1 MKATERIHKFEKVF
15 EVYDRVQDY
24 VDISEN
30 LKRYVD
36 KKRTWIDRLKSPEFP
51 VAFLGAFSAGKSMI
65 INAILEK
72 NILPE
77 ATKSYTAI
85 PTIIKKGD
93 SDSAVIHFL
102 NETART
108 ELRNL
113 YIEEISREL
122 HKNPHDFLKLGNNDL
137 LLAFQRDITDHTQ
150 EVGLFNKEKSF
161 EELQKLI
168 EKWSR
173 FSGET
178 KEIGISELS
187 RHVTEDY
194 EDVLLVDRVV
204 VYLRDI
210 DIPDNVV
217 LVDLPGLGVVNPR
230 HRKITKAYVE
240 NDAKA
245 FVISSAV
252 FKLLEGE
259 EIELLSEIHK
269 QRPKVLKRAFWVINK
284 WETASEKQKR
294 EESRNFNEKIEA
306 HQFRITPDRV
316 FKVSALNYLL
326 VRLIAIGQLEENGKI
341 KDHLD
346 NLKKSVGEVPSP
358 EAAASVMEASD
369 EIRDFGRLKEKLFDY
384 LNTTA
389 GEEFYE
395 EAEAELAE
403 LARKLT
409 AILKPHHDAAVN
421 NKNLKDSFIAREL
434 VKRLK
439 HFSLGIQSIV
449 RDRIKEIRIKHLTG
463 IEFWTDEKQHD
474 FEQQIKTYIDG
485 LDRSEL
491 QNEMMRG
498 LDTLE
503 NQSRLPQKI
512 EERLPIG
519 KMFRRQLR
527 SLMQEDIVHRFSRE
541 LLNELKK
548 SDLLPEGLSFTLED
562 KLSKRDILTRIN
574 GLCDVFLFE
583 FGDRL
588 NGLGFEVSEKLEEVI
603 SDSPERMQEIKKLLK
618 ANAETA
624 VTEARKSNL
633 IKKEGNFNDLLE
645 LDDRKLRL
653 LHSKI
658 NGNGRH
664 RLHAGPSNGSNMEK
678 VLKIYEG
685 RIIDFIRD
693 LQGKINDY
701 TRRCIKNYFEE
712 LEEDLLAL
720 FEQNEPDIAAVIM
733 EKLHTNIDDEIGLE
747 LRKQKIFTESYQ
759 EVSALI
765 H

>member
-15 EVYDRVQDY
+15 EVYDRVQDH
-24 VDISEN
+24 VDISDN

-51 VAFLGAFSAGKSMI
+51 VAFLGTFSAGKSMI

-85 PTIIKKGD
+85 PTIIKKGE
-93 SDSAVIHFL
+93 SDAVAIHFL
-102 NETART
+102 SETART

-122 HKNPHDFLKLGNNDL
+122 HKNPHEFMKLNNNDL
-137 LLAFQRDITDHTQ
+137 LLALQRDITDHTQ
-150 EVGLFNKEKSF
+150 EVGLFNKEKSY
-161 EELQKLI
+161 EELQKLL
-168 EKWSR
+168 EKWTK

-178 KEIGISELS
+178 KEIGISELN
-187 RHVTEDY
+187 RYVTEDY

-210 DIPDNVV
+210 DIPENVV

-294 EESRNFNEKIEA
+294 EESRNFNEKIES

-326 VRLIAIGQLEENGKI
+326 VKLISKGELDDNGKI
-341 KDHLD
+341 KEHLD
-346 NLKKSVGEVPSP
+346 NLKKSVGEIPGPEAVPSVI
-358 EAAASVMEASD
+358 EEFG
-369 EIRDFGRLKEKLFDY
+369 EIREFGRLKEKLFHY

-389 GEEFYE
+389 GEEFCE
-395 EAEAELAE
+395 EADAELAD
-403 LARKLT
+403 LARRLT
-409 AILKPHHDAAVN
+409 AILKPHNEAALGN
-421 NKNLKDSFIAREL
+421 QDLRENFIAREL
-434 VKRLK
+434 TKRLK
-439 HFSLGIQSIV
+439 HFSRGIQMIV
-449 RDRIKEIRIKHLTG
+449 KNRIKDIRIKQLTG

-474 FEQQIKTYIDG
+474 FENQIKTHIEG

-491 QNEMMRG
+491 KNELMRG
-498 LDTLE
+498 LDTFE

-519 KMFRRQLR
+519 KMFRQQLR
-527 SLMQEDIVHRFSRE
+527 SLMREDIVHRFSRE

-548 SDLLPEGLSFTLED
+548 TDLLPEDLTIVLDD

-588 NGLGFEVSEKLEEVI
+588 NGLGFEVSEKLEDVI
-603 SDSPERMQEIKKLLK
+603 SESPEKIQEVKKFLK
-618 ANAETA
+618 SHAEAA
-624 VTEARKSNL
+624 VLEARKSNL
-633 IKKEGNFNDLLE
+633 IKTEGNFNDILD
-645 LDDRKLRL
+645 LDDRKLKIL
-653 LHSKI
+653 CSKV
-658 NGNGRH
+658 NGNGH
-664 RLHAGPSNGSNMEK
+664 RLLPSSASNGSNMEK

-712 LEEDLLAL
+712 LEEDLLHL
-720 FEQNEPDIAAVIM
+720 FEENEPDIAVVIM
-733 EKLHTNIDDEIGLE
+733 GKLSANLDDEIGLE
-747 LRKQKIFTESYQ
+747 LRRQKIFTESYQ

-765 H
+765 Q

>member
-1 MKATERIHKFEKVF
+1 MQATEPVHKFEKIF
-15 EVYDRVQDY
+15 EIYDRVQDY

-51 VAFLGAFSAGKSMI
+51 VAFLGTFSAGKSMI

-122 HKNPHDFLKLGNNDL
+122 HKNPHDFLKLSNNDL

-150 EVGLFNKEKSF
+150 EVGLFNKEKAF

-173 FSGET
+173 FRGET
-178 KEIGISELS
+178 KEIEISELS
-187 RHVTEDY
+187 RYVTEDY
-194 EDVLLVDRVV
+194 EDVLLVDRVA

-294 EESRNFNEKIEA
+294 EESRNFNEKIES

-326 VRLIAIGQLEENGKI
+326 VRLITNGKLEENGKI

-346 NLKKSVGEVPSP
+346 NLKKSVGKIPSP
-358 EAAASVMEASD
+358 EAVASVMEASD

-409 AILKPHHDAAVN
+409 GILKPHHDAAVN

-439 HFSLGIQSIV
+439 QFSNGIQSIV

-463 IEFWTDEKQHD
+463 IEFWTDEKQQD

-527 SLMQEDIVHRFSRE
+527 SLMREDIVHRFSRE

-548 SDLLPEGLSFTLED
+548 TDLLPEGLSFTLED

-645 LDDRKLRL
+645 LDDRKLKL
-653 LHSKI
+653 LYSKI

-664 RLHAGPSNGSNMEK
+664 RLHAGLSNGSNMEK

-712 LEEDLLAL
+712 LEEDLLDL

-747 LRKQKIFTESYQ
+747 LRKQQIFTESYQ
-759 EVSALI
+759 EVSSLI
-765 H
+765 Q

>member
-1 MKATERIHKFEKVF
+1 MQATEPVHKFEKIF

-51 VAFLGAFSAGKSMI
+51 VAFLGTFSAGKSMI

-93 SDSAVIHFL
+93 SDSVVIHFL
-102 NETART
+102 SETART

-122 HKNPHDFLKLGNNDL
+122 HKNPTDFLKLNNNDL

-187 RHVTEDY
+187 RYVTEDY

-294 EESRNFNEKIEA
+294 EESRNFNEKIES

-326 VRLIAIGQLEENGKI
+326 VRLIANGELEENGKI

-346 NLKKSVGEVPSP
+346 NLKKSVGKIPSP
-358 EAAASVMEASD
+358 EAVASVMEASD

-409 AILKPHHDAAVN
+409 GILKPHHDAAVN

-439 HFSLGIQSIV
+439 QFSSGIQSIV

-491 QNEMMRG
+491 RNEMMRG

-527 SLMQEDIVHRFSRE
+527 SLMREDIVHRFSRE

-588 NGLGFEVSEKLEEVI
+588 NGLGFEISEKLEEVI

-624 VTEARKSNL
+624 VSEARKSNL

-645 LDDRKLRL
+645 LDDRKLKL
-653 LHSKI
+653 LYSKI

-664 RLHAGPSNGSNMEK
+664 MLHPNPSNGSNMEK

-747 LRKQKIFTESYQ
+747 LRKQQIFTESYQ

-765 H
+765 Q

>member
-1 MKATERIHKFEKVF
+1 MEATERVHQFEKIF
-15 EVYDRVQDY
+15 EVYDRVQDH

-36 KKRTWIDRLKSPEFP
+36 RKRTWIDRLKSPEFP
-51 VAFLGAFSAGKSMI
+51 VAFLGTFSAGKSMI

-85 PTIIKKGD
+85 PTVIKKGAGD
-93 SDSAVIHFL
+93 SVAIHFL
-102 NETART
+102 SESART

-122 HKNPHDFLKLGNNDL
+122 HKNPHDFLQLSNNDL

-187 RHVTEDY
+187 RYVTEDY

-294 EESRNFNEKIEA
+294 EESRNFNEKIEC

-326 VRLIAIGQLEENGKI
+326 VRLIARGELENNGKI

-346 NLKKSVGEVPSP
+346 NLNRSVGEIPPREKADSILQSS
-358 EAAASVMEASD
+358 E
-369 EIRDFGRLKEKLFDY
+369 EIRDFARLKEKLFDY

-395 EAEAELAE
+395 EAEAELTE
-403 LARKLT
+403 LARKLA

-463 IEFWTDEKQHD
+463 IEFWTDEKQKN

-491 QNEMMRG
+491 KNEMMRG

-527 SLMQEDIVHRFSRE
+527 TLMQEDIVHRFSRE

-548 SDLLPEGLSFTLED
+548 TDLLPEALSFTLED

-588 NGLGFEVSEKLEEVI
+588 NGLGFEVAEKLEEVI
-603 SDSPERMQEIKKLLK
+603 SESPERMQEIKKLLK
-618 ANAETA
+618 TNAETA
-624 VTEARKSNL
+624 VAEARKSNL

-645 LDDRKLRL
+645 LDDRKLKL
-653 LHSKI
+653 LYAKI

-664 RLHAGPSNGSNMEK
+664 RLHANPSNGSNMEK

-712 LEEDLLAL
+712 LEEDLLDL
-720 FEQNEPDIAAVIM
+720 FERNEPEIAAVIM

-747 LRKQKIFTESYQ
+747 LRKQQIFTESYQ
-759 EVSALI
+759 EVSDLI
-765 H
+765 Q

>member
-1 MKATERIHKFEKVF
+1 MKATEHVHKFEKVF

-51 VAFLGAFSAGKSMI
+51 VAFLGTFSAGKSMI

-93 SDSAVIHFL
+93 SDSVVIHFL

-122 HKNPHDFLKLGNNDL
+122 HKNPHDFLKLSNHDL

-187 RHVTEDY
+187 RYVTEDY

-210 DIPDNVV
+210 DIPENVV

-294 EESRNFNEKIEA
+294 EESRNFNEKIEC

-316 FKVSALNYLL
+316 FKVSALNFLL
-326 VRLIAIGQLEENGKI
+326 VKLIAKGELEENGKI

-346 NLKKSVGEVPSP
+346 NLKKSVGKVPSP
-358 EAAASVMEASD
+358 EAVESVIEASD

-449 RDRIKEIRIKHLTG
+449 RNRIKEIRIKHLTG

-527 SLMQEDIVHRFSRE
+527 SLMREDIVHRFSRE

-548 SDLLPEGLSFTLED
+548 TDLLPEGLSFTLED

-618 ANAETA
+618 ANAENA

-645 LDDRKLRL
+645 LDDRKLKVL
-653 LHSKI
+653 YSKI

-664 RLHAGPSNGSNMEK
+664 RLHPNPSNGSNMEK

-747 LRKQKIFTESYQ
+747 LRKQQIFTESYQ

-765 H
+765 Q